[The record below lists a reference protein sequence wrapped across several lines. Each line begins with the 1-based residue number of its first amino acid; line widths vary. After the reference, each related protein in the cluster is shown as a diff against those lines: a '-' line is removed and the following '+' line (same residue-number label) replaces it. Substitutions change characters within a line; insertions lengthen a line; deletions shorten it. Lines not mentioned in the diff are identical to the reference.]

1 MKGKEKIVEKQIQR
15 ITIIIPLSK
24 MNPQQKELNAKIPPS
39 CKGKHVT
46 LEVLDGKVKLSRK
59 NLRTRTKNFLI
70 LSPECWWFEFKNSRG
85 FITF

>member
-1 MKGKEKIVEKQIQR
+1 MKGKEKVVEKQIQR

-46 LEVLDGKVKLSRK
+46 LKAVFPNKKRGGWERK

-70 LSPECWWFEFKNSRG
+70 
-85 FITF
+85 FIPRMSVV